1 MFTPRMRHGLGVVA
15 LAVGALVVSGP
26 AASAVERYDP
36 YESGDLKTAATVGL
50 LSSGT
55 GLVSNLGSFSD
66 AVTAPRQM
74 LTEVMP
80 FGILGD

>member
-1 MFTPRMRHGLGVVA
+1 MFTRRMRHGLGVVA

-26 AASAVERYDP
+26 AASAVERHDP
-36 YESGDLKTAATVGL
+36 YGSGGLNTAATAGL
-50 LSSGT
+50 LGSGT

-66 AVTAPRQM
+66 AVAAPRQT